1 MSESTLQRIQPAI
14 LHIPLLISTPIGM
27 WFCSFSN
34 QEEAFSSPLE
44 SRLAC
49 DLLWLTQWGKS
60 DTVPALSLS
69 LQKTCMLLL
78 SLLEP
83 CHHHENKP
91 KPTCLEHERHD
102 QVIAVPQLT
111 AYQPPEAEPS
121 NWPQCMNELSQ
132 DQTYY
137 LTEPGPNC
145 WARISW
151 ANSVVLSQLSFGCIC
166 YIAIPKWFKR
176 ETCLRN
182 HFDKIQ

>member
-34 QEEAFSSPLE
+34 QEEAFSSLLE
-44 SRLAC
+44 SRLA
-49 DLLWLTQWGKS
+49 LWLALVNTMRQKWYS
-60 DTVPALSLS
+60 TSSEPEPSEDLPASALTLGA
-69 LQKTCMLLL
+69 LPPPW
-78 SLLEP
+78 E
-83 CHHHENKP
+83 KP
-91 KPTCLEHERHD
+91 KLTCLKHERHD

-111 AYQPPEAEPS
+111 AYQPPEAES
-121 NWPQCMNELSQ
+121 SSWPQCMNELNQ
-132 DQTYY
+132 GHAFY
-137 LTEPGPNC
+137 LTEPGSNC

-151 ANSVVLSQLSFGCIC
+151 ANSVVLSQLTFGCIC

-176 ETCLRN
+176 EMCLRN